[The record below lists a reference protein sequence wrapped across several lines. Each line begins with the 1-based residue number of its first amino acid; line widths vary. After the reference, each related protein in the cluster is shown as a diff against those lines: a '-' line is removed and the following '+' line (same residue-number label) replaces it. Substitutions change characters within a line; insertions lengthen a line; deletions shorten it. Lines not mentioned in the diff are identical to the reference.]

1 MSRFKR
7 IGGQRGGHPAPAEGE
22 PRSDHRHDGRGA
34 AHRAEQIREQAR
46 KSQTDEHERDRQ
58 AAGVARG
65 VRGRRE
71 GGTDHADHDR
81 PDGQVLV
88 ATCVLAEQ
96 ALGEEHQH
104 QEAGGE
110 RRLDDHERG
119 QHQGDDL

>member
-1 MSRFKR
+1 VSHFEG
-7 IGGQRGGHPAPAEGE
+7 IGGERGRDPAPAEGK
-22 PRSDHRHDGRGA
+22 PCADHRDHGRRA
-34 AHRAEQIREQAR
+34 ADRAQQVREQAR
-46 KSQTDEHERDRQ
+46 KTQTDEHERDRQ